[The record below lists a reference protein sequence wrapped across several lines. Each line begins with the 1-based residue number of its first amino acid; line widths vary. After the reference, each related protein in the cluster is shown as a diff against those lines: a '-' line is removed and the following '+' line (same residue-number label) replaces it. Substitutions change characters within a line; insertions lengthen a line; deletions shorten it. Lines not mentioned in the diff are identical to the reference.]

1 MFLEVEHPIWSI
13 LEKVLRK
20 AILRVLVPRVVFVPD
35 VILLQVEQVFS
46 YADRGNYSERKRKH
60 LNTVREITWI

>member
-1 MFLEVEHPIWSI
+1 M
-13 LEKVLRK
+13 
-20 AILRVLVPRVVFVPD
+20 PRVVFVPD

-60 LNTVREITWI
+60 LNTVRERTWI